1 MNVSNPCASAPDSV
15 PGSAC
20 DATAGRARRTAL
32 RRLAVLAFAG
42 AAAGCGF
49 KLRGSANIPFETMVV
64 QGADNTAFAVELKR
78 SILAN
83 RNVRIVDDPKQAQ
96 AILQIAG
103 ITQERRILSLS
114 GAGRVR
120 EFQLVYRVSYR
131 VHDGKGREF
140 IPPGEVV
147 LRRDITFND
156 SQVLAKEQE
165 EILLVRDMQNDA
177 VQQLMRRLSAAR
189 LSAS

>member
-1 MNVSNPCASAPDSV
+1 MDVSNPCASARDSM
-15 PGSAC
+15 PGNAI
-20 DATAGRARRTAL
+20 DATAGCARRTAL
-32 RRLAVLAFAG
+32 QRIALLAFAG

-49 KLRGSANIPFETMVV
+49 KLRGSANIPFETMAL
-64 QGADNTAFAVELKR
+64 QGAENTAFAVELKR

-103 ITQERRILSLS
+103 ISQERRILSLS

-165 EILLVRDMQNDA
+165 EILLVRDMQSDA
-177 VQQLMRRLSAAR
+177 VQQLMRRLSTAR

>member
-1 MNVSNPCASAPDSV
+1 MDVSNPCASARDSM
-15 PGSAC
+15 PGNAI
-20 DATAGRARRTAL
+20 DGTTGRARRTAL
-32 RRLAVLAFAG
+32 QRIALLAFAG

-49 KLRGSANIPFETMVV
+49 RLRGSANIPFETMAL
-64 QGADNTAFAVELKR
+64 QGAENTAFAVELRR

-83 RNVRIVDDPKQAQ
+83 RNVLIVDDPKQAQ

-103 ITQERRILSLS
+103 ISQERRILSLS

-165 EILLVRDMQNDA
+165 EILLVRDMQGDA
-177 VQQLMRRLSAAR
+177 VQQLIRRLSTAR

>member
-1 MNVSNPCASAPDSV
+1 MDVSNPCASARDSM
-15 PGSAC
+15 PGNAI
-20 DATAGRARRTAL
+20 DGTAGSARRTAL
-32 RRLAVLAFAG
+32 QRIALLAFAG

-49 KLRGSANIPFETMVV
+49 KLRGSANIPFETMAL
-64 QGADNTAFAVELKR
+64 QGAENTAFAVELKR

-103 ITQERRILSLS
+103 ISQERRILSLS
-114 GAGRVR
+114 GAGRVS
-120 EFQLVYRVSYR
+120 EFQLIYRVSYR

-165 EILLVRDMQNDA
+165 EILLVRDMQSDA
-177 VQQLMRRLSAAR
+177 VQQLMRRLSTAR

>member
-1 MNVSNPCASAPDSV
+1 MDVSNPCASARDSM
-15 PGSAC
+15 PGNAI
-20 DATAGRARRTAL
+20 DAPAGCARRTAL
-32 RRLAVLAFAG
+32 QRIALLALAG

-49 KLRGSANIPFETMVV
+49 KLRGSANIPFETMAL
-64 QGADNTAFAVELKR
+64 QGAENTAFAVELKR

-103 ITQERRILSLS
+103 ISQERRILSLS

-165 EILLVRDMQNDA
+165 EILLVRDMQSDA
-177 VQQLMRRLSAAR
+177 VQQLMRRLSTAR

>member
-1 MNVSNPCASAPDSV
+1 MSGLMS
-15 PGSAC
+15 
-20 DATAGRARRTAL
+20 RRTLLQHAS
-32 RRLAVLAFAG
+32 VLAL
-42 AAAGCGF
+42 AALASSCGF
-49 KLRGSANIPFETMVV
+49 KLRGSANIPFETMIV
-64 QGADNTAFAVELKR
+64 QGAENTAFAVELKR
-78 SILAN
+78 NILAN
-83 RNVRIVDDPKQAQ
+83 RNVRIVDDPKLAQ

-103 ITQERRILSLS
+103 ISQERRILSLS

-120 EFQLVYRVSYR
+120 EFQLIYRVSYR

-177 VQQLMRRLSAAR
+177 VQQLMRRLSTAR
-189 LSAS
+189 LAAS

>member
-1 MNVSNPCASAPDSV
+1 MDVSNPCASARDSM
-15 PGSAC
+15 PGNAI
-20 DATAGRARRTAL
+20 DGTAGRARRTTLQRIAL
-32 RRLAVLAFAG
+32 LAFAG

-49 KLRGSANIPFETMVV
+49 RLRGSANIPFETMAL
-64 QGADNTAFAVELKR
+64 QGAENTAFAVELRR

-83 RNVRIVDDPKQAQ
+83 RNVLIVDDPKQAQ

-103 ITQERRILSLS
+103 ISQERRILSLS

-131 VHDGKGREF
+131 VHDGKGLEF

-165 EILLVRDMQNDA
+165 EILLVRDMQGDA
-177 VQQLMRRLSAAR
+177 VQQLIRRLSTAR

>member
-1 MNVSNPCASAPDSV
+1 MDVSNPCASARDSM
-15 PGSAC
+15 PGNAI
-20 DATAGRARRTAL
+20 DATVDCARRTAL
-32 RRLAVLAFAG
+32 QRIALLAFAG

-49 KLRGSANIPFETMVV
+49 KLRGSANIPFETMAL
-64 QGADNTAFAVELKR
+64 QGAENTAFAVELRR

-103 ITQERRILSLS
+103 ISQERRILSLS

-120 EFQLVYRVSYR
+120 EFQLIYRVSYR

-165 EILLVRDMQNDA
+165 EILLVRDMQSDA
-177 VQQLMRRLSAAR
+177 VQQLMRRLSTAR

>member
-1 MNVSNPCASAPDSV
+1 MNVSIP
-15 PGSAC
+15 
-20 DATAGRARRTAL
+20 RRTLLQHAAL
-32 RRLAVLAFAG
+32 SSIAAM
-42 AAAGCGF
+42 AAGCGF
-49 KLRGSANIPFETMVV
+49 RLRGSANIPFETMAL
-64 QGADNTAFAVELKR
+64 QGAENTSFAVELKR

-83 RNVRIVDDPKQAQ
+83 RSVRIVDDPKLAQ

-103 ITQERRILSLS
+103 ISQERRILSLS

-120 EFQLVYRVSYR
+120 EFQLIYRVSYR

-140 IPPGEVV
+140 VAPGEVV

-165 EILLVRDMQNDA
+165 EILLVRDMQSDA
-177 VQQLMRRLSAAR
+177 VQQLLRRLSVARPAA
-189 LSAS
+189 S

>member
-1 MNVSNPCASAPDSV
+1 MNVSIP
-15 PGSAC
+15 
-20 DATAGRARRTAL
+20 RRTLLQRAAL
-32 RRLAVLAFAG
+32 SSIAAV
-42 AAAGCGF
+42 AAGCGF
-49 KLRGSANIPFETMVV
+49 RLRGSANIPFETMAL
-64 QGADNTAFAVELKR
+64 QGAENTSFAVELKR

-83 RNVRIVDDPKQAQ
+83 RNVRIVDDPKLAQ

-103 ITQERRILSLS
+103 ISQERRILSLS

-120 EFQLVYRVSYR
+120 EFQLIYRVSYR

-140 IPPGEVV
+140 VAPGEVV

-165 EILLVRDMQNDA
+165 EILLVRDMQSDA
-177 VQQLMRRLSAAR
+177 VQQLLRRLSVARPAA
-189 LSAS
+189 S

>member
-1 MNVSNPCASAPDSV
+1 MNVSIP
-15 PGSAC
+15 
-20 DATAGRARRTAL
+20 RRTLLQYAAL
-32 RRLAVLAFAG
+32 SSIAAV
-42 AAAGCGF
+42 AAGCGF
-49 KLRGSANIPFETMVV
+49 RLRGSANIPFETMAL
-64 QGADNTAFAVELKR
+64 QGAENTSFAVELKR

-83 RNVRIVDDPKQAQ
+83 RSVRIVDDPKLAQ

-103 ITQERRILSLS
+103 ISQERRILSLS

-120 EFQLVYRVSYR
+120 EFQLIYRVSYR

-140 IPPGEVV
+140 VAPGEVV

-165 EILLVRDMQNDA
+165 EILLVRDMQSDA
-177 VQQLMRRLSAAR
+177 VQQLLRRLSVARPAA
-189 LSAS
+189 S